1 MTLARY
7 RYFEKV
13 ARLGSIR
20 EAADA
25 LHVAPSAISRQIAYL
40 EHEYNVELF
49 ERQARGMLL
58 TPAGHLVLKSAR
70 VLLDGISHAR
80 SALDDLQGLRR
91 GHVRV
96 WTVEGMVNDFVYPVL
111 TGFNKAHPAVTF
123 DVMIASSDQLIDR
136 LLEDDADV
144 AVVFDPRPNRNVTSL
159 AEISDPLVLICNPS
173 HEAAK
178 AETLAL
184 ADLSSWRLA
193 LPDTTFGMRHVIDE
207 AASAAKL
214 QLQPFLVTNSIESLR
229 GFARTGMGVAILTGI
244 ATWREQ
250 LLGNL
255 VAIPLSD
262 RRMKNAKVKVCV
274 RRDRHVPTA
283 AAEVARW
290 LAQRA
295 KQPATG
301 YVAALKPAKRKR

>member
-40 EHEYNVELF
+40 EREYNVELF

-80 SALDDLQGLRR
+80 SELDDLQGLRR

-96 WTVEGMVNDFVYPVL
+96 WTVEGMVNDLVYPVL
-111 TGFNKAHPAVTF
+111 TSFNEAYPAVSF
-123 DVMIASSDQLIDR
+123 DVMIASSDQLVDR

-144 AVVFDPRPNRNVTSL
+144 AVIFDPRPNRNVASL
-159 AEISDPLVLICNPS
+159 AEISDPLVVICNPG

-178 AETLAL
+178 AKTLAL
-184 ADLSSWRLA
+184 ADLGKWRLA
-193 LPDTTFGMRHVIDE
+193 LPDMTFGMRHVIE
-207 AASAAKL
+207 ETASAAKL
-214 QLQPFLVTNSIESLR
+214 QLQPFLETNSIEALR
-229 GFARTGMGVAILTGI
+229 GFARSGMGVAILTGI
-244 ATWREQ
+244 ATRQQQQ
-250 LLGNL
+250 LGQL

-262 RRMKNAKVKVCV
+262 RRLKNAKVKVCV
-274 RRDRHVPTA
+274 RRDRHLPTA

-290 LAQRA
+290 LATRA
-295 KQPATG
+295 KQSASGQPE
-301 YVAALKPAKRKR
+301 ALKSAKRKR